1 MSDKRL
7 SSIIILLLSIQIGTA
22 AEAPP
27 HPDSDTF
34 VAGFAQTELEIPLNH
49 KMLSFPIRENGRI
62 VDDRSNE
69 GTHDPIM
76 IRALVLAEGITSMTL
91 VSVDVAL
98 IFDTM
103 IHRVYQRVDGKVST
117 PSENI
122 LIGATHTHHSPVL
135 DLGQGSRATPEW
147 TSHVVDQISRTIV
160 AAHRTLV
167 PARVGFGHGH
177 ADLNYN
183 RIFIGPEGKAR
194 FIPANSER
202 RFYGPTDKEVV
213 VLRVDHKDGRP
224 FVVVFNYP
232 MHATVMH
239 PSNRLIS
246 ADFPGPA
253 CRIIERSLGPGV
265 AAMYFNGAEGEMNP
279 YDGATKDFKVMER
292 IGETLGKEVLRV
304 HPTIE
309 TTTTPGL
316 KLRSRRLEYQ
326 DRNDPTQKGTAALSV
341 VLLADATMVSVPGE
355 YFTEAGMEF
364 KRRSPYSNNMILG
377 LTGGTVAYIPHK
389 EAYQY
394 GGYGVDALDNHAQ
407 RLGMKQV
414 PMGFAERVWETWLE
428 MIKESPQ

>member
-1 MSDKRL
+1 MRTLTAISIVL
-7 SSIIILLLSIQIGTA
+7 STALATFA
-22 AEAPP
+22 AEAPKQ
-27 HPDSDTF
+27 PDSDPF
-34 VAGFAQTELEIPLNH
+34 VAGFAQRELKVPLNH

-62 VDDRSNE
+62 IDDRSNE

-76 IRALVLAEGITSMTL
+76 IRALVLAEGTTSMTL

-103 IHRVYQRVDGKVST
+103 IHRVYQQVDGKVST

-122 LIGATHTHHSPVL
+122 LIGATHTHHGPVL

-177 ADLNYN
+177 ANLNYN

-253 CRIIERSLGPGV
+253 CRSIEKRLGPGV

-279 YDGATKDFKVMER
+279 YDGATKDFGVMQR
-292 IGETLGKEVLRV
+292 IGETLGEEVLRV

-309 TTTTPGL
+309 TTATPGL

-326 DRNDPTQKGTAALSV
+326 DRNDPIQKGTAVVSA
-341 VLLADATMVSVPGE
+341 VLLANAAMVSVPGE

-364 KRRSPYSNNMILG
+364 KRRSPYPNNMILG
-377 LTGGTVAYIPHK
+377 LTGGMVAYIPHK

-394 GGYGVDALDNHAQ
+394 GGYGVDTMDNPAQ

-428 MIKESPQ
+428 MIQDLSQ